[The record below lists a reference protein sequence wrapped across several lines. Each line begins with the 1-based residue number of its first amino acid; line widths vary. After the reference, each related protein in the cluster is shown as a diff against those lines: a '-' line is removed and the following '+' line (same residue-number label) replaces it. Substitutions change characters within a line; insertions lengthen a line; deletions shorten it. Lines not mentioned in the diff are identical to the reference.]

1 MTGRNW
7 WAIDVVSSLVLFG
20 FISSGGIVWLAH
32 RFVNEFT
39 HSHVVLDDEQYT
51 WDMPLAE
58 SEPSPAFRRPLSIHT
73 CDGKRL
79 SGEFWAQP
87 HPAPTIILCHGY
99 RVPQVHLHPVAAL
112 EYRSGYNILLFDFR
126 GHGESARAITSGG
139 NAEVHDLE
147 AAVMVARQQPETLP
161 GKFFLH
167 GFSMGASVAL
177 LLPPHPE
184 VIGIIADSPYARLD
198 TILQRL
204 GHYRL
209 TAESKSWPSCFHW
222 LRGTFPAL
230 ALVAVAVSRPLFRL
244 RFGHALIARPD
255 LSFKRWRARARV
267 GGHLRPPAILLIHST
282 DDALIPFAHA
292 QQLAAQAQAYHVP
305 VETYFVEHAAHG
317 GAYGSD
323 PEQYVT
329 RLEQFL
335 SRQLGDK
342 GPPA

>member
-20 FISSGGIVWLAH
+20 FISSSGIVWLAH

-139 NAEVHDLE
+139 NAEVPDLDP
-147 AAVMVARQQPETLP
+147 AMMVTPPPPQPP
-161 GKFFLH
+161 PAKFFFPVFFFCH
-167 GFSMGASVAL
+167 TCSL
-177 LLPPHPE
+177 LL
-184 VIGIIADSPYARLD
+184 
-198 TILQRL
+198 
-204 GHYRL
+204 
-209 TAESKSWPSCFHW
+209 
-222 LRGTFPAL
+222 
-230 ALVAVAVSRPLFRL
+230 
-244 RFGHALIARPD
+244 
-255 LSFKRWRARARV
+255 
-267 GGHLRPPAILLIHST
+267 
-282 DDALIPFAHA
+282 
-292 QQLAAQAQAYHVP
+292 
-305 VETYFVEHAAHG
+305 
-317 GAYGSD
+317 
-323 PEQYVT
+323 
-329 RLEQFL
+329 
-335 SRQLGDK
+335 
-342 GPPA
+342 